1 MRKID
6 KIDTLLA
13 LDFGLIFAGG
23 ILISPVVVLCGCLI
37 IGYAVKSML

>member
-13 LDFGLIFAGG
+13 LGFGLIFAG
-23 ILISPVVVLCGCLI
+23 GCLI